1 MAVPHALEEEILSA
15 IEVKGETVVA
25 FALLR

>member
-1 MAVPHALEEEILSA
+1 VPLEIEEQLVA
-15 IEVKGETVVA
+15 QAEDAGETVVA